1 MSPAQKAQNLID
13 LVIRLTDLIEREND
27 MLESRPKS
35 EDLAV
40 VVQEKQRLFADYE
53 TMIQNLGGL
62 SGLSAELDPGLR
74 DELIRV
80 ARRFDEAM
88 RQNERRL
95 DAMVRASQRIMEI
108 MRESVQK
115 VSQPVG
121 SYNAGGATKAYSG
134 KAVAVAI
141 NETL

>member
-1 MSPAQKAQNLID
+1 MSPAQKAQNLIE
-13 LVIRLTDLIEREND
+13 LVTRLTNLIEREND
-27 MLESRPKS
+27 MLETRPKS
-35 EDLAV
+35 QELAV
-40 VVQEKQRLFADYE
+40 VVQEKQLLFAEYE
-53 TMIQNLGGL
+53 TMIQDLGGL
-62 SGLSAELDPGLR
+62 AGLSAELDPALR
-74 DELIRV
+74 DDLLNV

-108 MRESVQK
+108 MRESVQR

-121 SYNAGGATKAYSG
+121 SYNAGGATKAYAG
-134 KAVAVAI
+134 KAIAVAI

>member
-1 MSPAQKAQNLID
+1 MSPAQKAQNLIE
-13 LVIRLTDLIEREND
+13 LVMRLTSLIEREND

-35 EDLAV
+35 ADLAIV
-40 VVQEKQRLFADYE
+40 VEEKQRLFADYE
-53 TMIQNLGGL
+53 TMIQDLGGL
-62 SGLSAELDPGLR
+62 GGLAAELEPALR
-74 DELIRV
+74 DELINV
-80 ARRFDEAM
+80 AKRFDEAM

-121 SYNAGGATKAYSG
+121 SYNAGGATKAYGG
-134 KAVAVAI
+134 KAIAVAI